1 MGCAASQP
9 VQPDLL
15 PAYCVRNPVLTP
27 QHMALIRESWRCV
40 VEGRKVGGGS
50 GGADAAAAPAAAAA
64 AAGGGSGADSPAAGE
79 SVSSTSAG
87 GSDGGAGGAPQIG
100 AGDVSSS
107 AAVSGELSV
116 CPATKQVGSACPHMA
131 TPAAATATGGGAP
144 SDAAAGGEPLDASA
158 ADPTVLGPVV
168 VARAEGDAAAAAA
181 AAASAPESD
190 YPLVFFFDTF
200 YARLFELA
208 PQVRP
213 LFRNSIKSQ
222 GRALVKMLDTAVHL
236 LDSVDALRPKLE
248 ALALRHVAYGAKL
261 EDFGV
266 VGEALLY
273 ALAASLGPA
282 LFTPE
287 VEHAWVLSYSLML
300 SIMLPAGYGN
310 SVAAANAAAVAASSS
325 PGQRG
330 TAPAVSGHG
339 CLPARGGKGAAS
351 AATPPPVPSWR
362 R

>member
-9 VQPDLL
+9 AQPDLL

-40 VEGRKVGGGS
+40 VEGRKE
-50 GGADAAAAPAAAAA
+50 
-64 AAGGGSGADSPAAGE
+64 GGGSGADSPACGTP
-79 SVSSTSAG
+79 VSSTSAG
-87 GSDGGAGGAPQIG
+87 SSDVCTGSGAPPAG
-100 AGDVSSS
+100 ATGDDAS
-107 AAVSGELSV
+107 AAAGVGLSV
-116 CPATKQVGSACPHMA
+116 CPATKQVGSGCPHVLAAPEGASPGGSAAAADAGAA
-131 TPAAATATGGGAP
+131 TPDAHAA
-144 SDAAAGGEPLDASA
+144 
-158 ADPTVLGPVV
+158 VLGPVV
-168 VARAEGDAAAAAA
+168 VARAAGDDAAAAA
-181 AAASAPESD
+181 AAASALESD

-236 LDSVDALRPKLE
+236 LDSVHALRPRLE

-273 ALAASLGPA
+273 ALRASLGPR
-282 LFTPE
+282 LFTPD
-287 VEHAWVLSYSLML
+287 VEHAWLLSYSLML
-300 SIMLPAGYGN
+300 SIMLPAAYG
-310 SVAAANAAAVAASSS
+310 SSS
-325 PGQRG
+325 PSA
-330 TAPAVSGHG
+330 TAAASTAAGAGSVPTASGHSG
-339 CLPARGGKGAAS
+339 CLPARKGRSGAA
-351 AATPPPVPSWR
+351 AAAAPPPAPAQ
-362 R
+362 